1 MKRIIFVRHG
11 ESTENKASTDNKS
24 YDVNNIKLT
33 ELGEKQAM
41 ITGKYLYKVFGKF
54 DKVYSSPATRC
65 KETANMTLRVNLLL
79 RNNIIM
85 EEINYKKK
93 LDINE
98 LLVEV
103 GYNHHN
109 LDGLSK
115 DDQNKIF
122 DSITINLP
130 KDKLN
135 LKLFDGIKTFRQLEK
150 KLEETANPY
159 DRLKIYNIWG
169 DIETQ
174 HLGIKPNST
183 KVGKNYKKFL
193 NNLKKTD
200 DETILIVSHGACIG
214 LLQRMICNINL
225 NNIDIKI
232 ISNKLDTDKLFG
244 NCCICCLED
253 NKYTLVS
260 PTNTNHLK

>member
-24 YDVNNIKLT
+24 YDPNNIKLT
-33 ELGEKQAM
+33 ELGKKQAM
-41 ITGKYLYKVFGKF
+41 ITGKYLYKIFGKF

-65 KETANMTLRVNLLL
+65 KETAN
-79 RNNIIM
+79 IIM
-85 EEINYKKK
+85 EEINHKKK
-93 LDINE
+93 LNIDE

-103 GYNHHN
+103 GYNHNN
-109 LDGLSK
+109 LDGLSSEE
-115 DDQNKIF
+115 QNKIF

-130 KDKLN
+130 KDKSN
-135 LKLFDGIKTFRQLEK
+135 LKLFNGIKTFRQLEK
-150 KLEETANPY
+150 RLDETVNPY
-159 DRLKIYNIWG
+159 DRIKIYNTWG
-169 DIETQ
+169 DIEQ
-174 HLGIKPNST
+174 NHLGIKPNST
-183 KVGKNYKKFL
+183 QVGKNYKKIL

-232 ISNKLDTDKLFG
+232 ISNKLDTDKLLG
-244 NCCICCLED
+244 NCCICCLGLED
-253 NKYTLVS
+253 NKYLLVS
-260 PTNTNHLK
+260 PANTNHLK

>member
-1 MKRIIFVRHG
+1 ML
-11 ESTENKASTDNKS
+11 SLDS
-24 YDVNNIKLT
+24 KL
-33 ELGEKQAM
+33 
-41 ITGKYLYKVFGKF
+41 
-54 DKVYSSPATRC
+54 S
-65 KETANMTLRVNLLL
+65 ETA
-79 RNNIIM
+79 NIIM

-103 GYNHHN
+103 GYNHNN

-115 DDQNKIF
+115 DESDKIF

-130 KDKLN
+130 KDKLFN
-135 LKLFDGIKTFRQLEK
+135 GIKTFRQLEK
-150 KLEETANPY
+150 RLEETVNPY
-159 DRLKIYNIWG
+159 DRIKIYNTWG
-169 DIETQ
+169 DIEQ
-174 HLGIKPNST
+174 NHLGIKPNST
-183 KVGKNYKKFL
+183 QVGKNYKKFL

-225 NNIDIKI
+225 NNIDIQI

-244 NCCICCLED
+244 NCCICCLGLED
-253 NKYTLVS
+253 NKLTLVS
-260 PTNTNHLK
+260 PANTNHLK